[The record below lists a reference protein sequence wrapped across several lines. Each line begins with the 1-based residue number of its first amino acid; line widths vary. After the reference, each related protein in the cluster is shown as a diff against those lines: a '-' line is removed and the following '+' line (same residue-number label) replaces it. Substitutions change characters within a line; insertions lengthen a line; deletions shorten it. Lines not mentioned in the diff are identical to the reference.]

1 MKKTLLLTLASVFL
15 GACSIA
21 QIQEGE
27 QYTGTSMDLLQD
39 GQDINAR
46 LVDGKLEIMIS
57 AKGEKCKGHFQ
68 YVDSDKSWLGFTTAS
83 NNYVGTFSGKFGKAC
98 QKAVGTAPGTKI
110 AVQIA
115 RMGGLLGTSMMSS
128 TAIRICSDA
137 EGVCVPKNT
146 FKVEK
151 S

>member
-1 MKKTLLLTLASVFL
+1 MNKTLLLAFASLFL

-46 LVDGKLEIMIS
+46 LVGGKLEIMIT
-57 AKGEKCKGHFQ
+57 AKGERCKGTFQ
-68 YVDSDKSWLGFTTAS
+68 YVDSDKSYLGFTTAS
-83 NNYVGTFSGKFGKAC
+83 NNYVGSFNGKFGPAC
-98 QKAVGTAPGTKI
+98 TAAVGSKSGTRI

-115 RMGGLLGTSMMSS
+115 RLGGLMGTSVMSS

-146 FKVEK
+146 FKVTK